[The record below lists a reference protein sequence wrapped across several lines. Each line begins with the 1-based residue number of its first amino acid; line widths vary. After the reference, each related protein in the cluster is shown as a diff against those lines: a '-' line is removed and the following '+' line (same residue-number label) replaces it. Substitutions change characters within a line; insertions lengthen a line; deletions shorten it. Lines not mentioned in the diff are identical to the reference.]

1 MDLYSIFPVY
11 CYNDDIEHN
20 SPFCLL
26 YFRQADASLVVLSYV
41 CNSPAYK
48 LDDDRD
54 VDWQKDVL
62 IPPSKIHVTI

>member
-54 VDWQKDVL
+54 VD
-62 IPPSKIHVTI
+62 